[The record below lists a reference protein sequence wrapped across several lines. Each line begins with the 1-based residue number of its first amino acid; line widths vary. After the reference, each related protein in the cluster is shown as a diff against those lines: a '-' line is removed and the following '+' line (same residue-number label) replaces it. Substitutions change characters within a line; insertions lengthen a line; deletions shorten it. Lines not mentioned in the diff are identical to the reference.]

1 MPPRL
6 LGLVEDLRRVAPPAR
21 IEMRVL
27 PSGVV
32 FLNVFPGAREF
43 VLEYSPSDGFGVSEN
58 DQHTPPFHVGHDA
71 VFDSADEAAEHLIE
85 LVAESLKVP
94 SVAAA

>member
-1 MPPRL
+1 MPSRL
-6 LGLVEDLRRVAPPAR
+6 LSLVEDLRRGAPSAR

-43 VLEYSPSDGFGVSEN
+43 VLEHWPPDGFGVSEN
-58 DQHTPPFHVGHDA
+58 DRDTPPFHVGHDA
-71 VFDSADEAAEHLIE
+71 VFDSAEEAAEHLIE
-85 LVAESLKVP
+85 LVADSLKVP

>member
-6 LGLVEDLRRVAPPAR
+6 INLVQDLRRVAPSAR
-21 IEMRVL
+21 IEMSVL

-43 VLEYSPSDGFGVSEN
+43 VLEYSPANGWGVSEN
-58 DQHTPPFHVGHDA
+58 DENTPPFHIGHDE
-71 VFDSADEAAEHLIE
+71 VFDLADEAAEHLIK
-85 LVAESLKVP
+85 LVAESLKAP